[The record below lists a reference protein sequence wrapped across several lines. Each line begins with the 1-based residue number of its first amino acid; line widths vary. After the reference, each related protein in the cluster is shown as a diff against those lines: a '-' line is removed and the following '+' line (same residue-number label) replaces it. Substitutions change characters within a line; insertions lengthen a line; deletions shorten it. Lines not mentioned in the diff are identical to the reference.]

1 MPMLQLCK
9 LALRISTDAY
19 DTLLQM
25 LIASALQDIAI
36 PGVEIPENETDYP
49 TILKQCI
56 ITYVRMNFGE
66 PDNYENLYKSYEIQK
81 SQLYMCSD
89 YNIWGDDEE

>member
-1 MPMLQLCK
+1 MLQLCK

-25 LIASALQDIAI
+25 LIQSALQDMAI
-36 PGVEIPENETDYP
+36 PGINIPENEIDYSAV
-49 TILKQCI
+49 LKQCI
-56 ITYVRMNFGE
+56 ITYVRLHFGE
-66 PDNYENLYKSYEIQK
+66 PDNYDKLAEAYSEQK
-81 SQLYMCSD
+81 KQLQMCSD